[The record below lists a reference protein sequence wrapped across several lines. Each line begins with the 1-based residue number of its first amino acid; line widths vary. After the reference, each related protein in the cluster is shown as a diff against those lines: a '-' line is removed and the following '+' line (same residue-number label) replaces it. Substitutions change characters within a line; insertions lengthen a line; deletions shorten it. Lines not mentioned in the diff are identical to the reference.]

1 MEKLS
6 AGSKVFTEEEKNNF
20 LNNYGVEIHQVG
32 DEIRLYGLN
41 QNIDNAKGR
50 IKKEIFFENNKLKVD
65 EVRNMKPLKGG
76 IAEQLYEIE
85 NWSSENNRIDLNR
98 KRGNN
103 KGYCEKLNL
112 RF

>member
-32 DEIRLYGLN
+32 DEIKLYGLN

-50 IKKEIFFENNKLKVD
+50 IKKEIFFENNKLRAE
-65 EVRNMKPLKGG
+65 EVRNIKPLKGG
-76 IAEQLYEIE
+76 IAEQLYDIE
-85 NWSSENNRIDLNR
+85 NWSSENNRINLNQNR
-98 KRGNN
+98 SNN
-103 KGYCEKLNL
+103 QGYFEKLSLN
-112 RF
+112 F